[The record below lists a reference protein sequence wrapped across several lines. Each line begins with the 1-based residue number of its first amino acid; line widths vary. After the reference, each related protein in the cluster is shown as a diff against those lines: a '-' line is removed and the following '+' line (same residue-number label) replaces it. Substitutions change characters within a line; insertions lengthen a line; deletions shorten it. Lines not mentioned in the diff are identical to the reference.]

1 MVRREK
7 PMSVNCLR
15 ICTMAEARETLTQK
29 QGKRKELL
37 PKVVLSPTPYTH
49 IIMIIIIKIKRF
61 LIRFACLDGG
71 FAM

>member
-1 MVRREK
+1 
-7 PMSVNCLR
+7 MSVNCLR

-29 QGKRKELL
+29 QGRRKELL

-49 IIMIIIIKIKRF
+49 IIMIIIIIIIKRF